1 MTINHPRMKRERKTI
16 SAMIN
21 IFCKGN
27 HKTKSTLCKDCQTL
41 LDYSFERL
49 SNCPYQNDKPTCK
62 NCVIHCYKEPEKSRF
77 RKIMRYSGPRILFTN
92 PLLAIH
98 HLIDG
103 FKKNP
108 E

>member
-1 MTINHPRMKRERKTI
+1 MTIDPPRMERERKTI
-16 SAMIN
+16 RVMID

-27 HKTKSTLCKDCQTL
+27 HNSKSTLCKDCQIL
-41 LDYSFERL
+41 LDYAFERL

-62 NCVIHCYKEPEKSRF
+62 NCVIHCYTEPEKSKF
-77 RKIMRYSGPRILFTN
+77 RQIMRYSGSRILFTN
-92 PLLAIH
+92 PVIAIQ

-103 FKKNP
+103 LKKNH

>member
-1 MTINHPRMKRERKTI
+1 MVIDHTRMKRERKTI
-16 SAMIN
+16 RVMVK

-27 HKTKSTLCKDCQTL
+27 HKSRSTLCKDCQTL
-41 LDYSFERL
+41 LDYAFMRL
-49 SNCPYQNDKPTCK
+49 SNCPYQKDKPTCK
-62 NCVIHCYKEPEKSRF
+62 NCVIHCYKEPEKSKL

-92 PLLAIH
+92 PILAIH